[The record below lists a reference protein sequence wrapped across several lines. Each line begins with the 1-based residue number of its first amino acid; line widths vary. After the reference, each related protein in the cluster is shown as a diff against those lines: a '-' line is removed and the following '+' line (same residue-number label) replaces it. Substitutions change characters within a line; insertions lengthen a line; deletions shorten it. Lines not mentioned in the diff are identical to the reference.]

1 MFKFSKIRIHST
13 KPFKC
18 EGTMA
23 ESKIQRLDRLELDE
37 VCEMIA
43 DGASLAQIG
52 AKFDRSRNVIW
63 KFLHKNEE
71 HRQAYLAALQE
82 RGFHHANMIERLVL
96 KVENGEMPPDVA
108 RVAIDGR
115 KWIASRFHPN
125 LLSEKLIGNLTHHQS
140 SIQDQH
146 LEALKN
152 IVEKRKRQIEKDEK
166 ARKEEL
172 ESVASGS

>member
-1 MFKFSKIRIHST
+1 MDSQKKT
-13 KPFKC
+13 C
-18 EGTMA
+18 LM
-23 ESKIQRLDRLELDE
+23 ESRMQQLDRLDLDE

-52 AKFDRSRNVIW
+52 TRFDRSRNVIW

-125 LLSEKLIGNLTHHQS
+125 LLSEKLIGNITHHQS

-166 ARKEEL
+166 ARKEEEL

>member
-1 MFKFSKIRIHST
+1 MT
-13 KPFKC
+13 
-18 EGTMA
+18 
-23 ESKIQRLDRLELDE
+23 ESKIQRLDRLDLDE

-43 DGASLAQIG
+43 DGCSLAQIG
-52 AKFDRSRNVIW
+52 VKFDRSRNVIW

-96 KVENGEMPPDVA
+96 KVETGEMRPDVA

-125 LLSEKLIGNLTHHQS
+125 LLSEKLIGNITHYEAN
-140 SIQDQH
+140 IQDQH
-146 LEALKN
+146 LVAFKS
-152 IVEKRKRQIEKDEK
+152 IVEKRKRQFKEEEK
-166 ARKEEL
+166 AKQVGEQLEL
-172 ESVASGS
+172 AGSSS

>member
-1 MFKFSKIRIHST
+1 MNQEICM
-13 KPFKC
+13 P
-18 EGTMA
+18 
-23 ESKIQRLDRLELDE
+23 ESKIQRLDRLDLDE

-43 DGASLAQIG
+43 DGCSLAQIG
-52 AKFDRSRNVIW
+52 AKFDRSRIVIW

-71 HRQAYLAALQE
+71 HRQACLAALQE
-82 RGFHHANMIERLVL
+82 RGFYHANMIERLVL

-125 LLSEKLIGNLTHHQS
+125 LLSEKLIGNITHHQS

-146 LEALKN
+146 LAALKS
-152 IVEKRKRQIEKDEK
+152 IVEKRKRQIKAEK
-166 ARKEEL
+166 AKQVDEQLEL
-172 ESVASGS
+172 AASDS

>member
-1 MFKFSKIRIHST
+1 
-13 KPFKC
+13 
-18 EGTMA
+18 MA
-23 ESKIQRLDRLELDE
+23 ESKIQRLNRLDLDE

-96 KVENGEMPPDVA
+96 KVENGEMRPDVA

-125 LLSEKLIGNLTHHQS
+125 LLSEKLIGNITHHQS

-166 ARKEEL
+166 ARKEEEL
-172 ESVASGS
+172 ESVASGA

>member
-1 MFKFSKIRIHST
+1 
-13 KPFKC
+13 
-18 EGTMA
+18 MA
-23 ESKIQRLDRLELDE
+23 ESKLHRLDRLDLDE

-43 DGASLAQIG
+43 DGCSLAQIG
-52 AKFDRSRNVIW
+52 TKFERSRNVIW

-96 KVENGEMPPDVA
+96 NVENGEMRPDVA

-125 LLSEKLIGNLTHHQS
+125 LLSEKLIGNIMHHQS

-146 LEALKN
+146 LAALKS
-152 IVEKRKRQIEKDEK
+152 IVEKRKRQIKEEEK
-166 ARKEEL
+166 AKQADEQLEL
-172 ESVASGS
+172 AGSSS

>member
-1 MFKFSKIRIHST
+1 MKVLKCDSKIR
-13 KPFKC
+13 
-18 EGTMA
+18 
-23 ESKIQRLDRLELDE
+23 LDLDDI
-37 VCEMIA
+37 CEMIA

-52 AKFDRSRNVIW
+52 VRFDRSRNVIW

-125 LLSEKLIGNLTHHQS
+125 LLSEKLIGNITHHQS

-166 ARKEEL
+166 ARKEEEF

>member
-1 MFKFSKIRIHST
+1 MIAT
-13 KPFKC
+13 QLYP
-18 EGTMA
+18 A
-23 ESKIQRLDRLELDE
+23 EKLNLDE
-37 VCEMIA
+37 ICEMIA
-43 DGASLAQIG
+43 AGCSLAQIG

-63 KFLHKNEE
+63 KFLHKDEE

-125 LLSEKLIGNLTHHQS
+125 LLSEKLIGNITHHQS

-166 ARKEEL
+166 ARKEEQL

>member
-1 MFKFSKIRIHST
+1 
-13 KPFKC
+13 
-18 EGTMA
+18 MA
-23 ESKIQRLDRLELDE
+23 ESKLQRLDQLDLDE

-43 DGASLAQIG
+43 DGCSLAQIG
-52 AKFDRSRNVIW
+52 VRFDRSRNVIW

-96 KVENGEMPPDVA
+96 KVENREMPPDVA

-125 LLSEKLIGNLTHHQS
+125 LLSEKLIGNTTHHQS

-146 LEALKN
+146 LAALKS
-152 IVEKRKRQIEKDEK
+152 IVEKRKRQFKEEEK
-166 ARKEEL
+166 AKQVDGKIEL
-172 ESVASGS
+172 AASDS